1 MGKRW
6 RFMGWFWD
14 CVHLNARATN
24 YCLISHFS
32 SPPRSA
38 SSFPAP
44 RSRCN
49 LWWWLRR
56 IFWDVWE
63 KTEESQ
69 KPGQALNIHPHSRF
83 NNDINNKLQSRVRI
97 VGCNRNHIL
106 WNKRKGNLKLVPLTD
121 VELWKEFF
129 SVNLWVGCVVGGFEM
144 ELFWSAFKPGR
155 CKTSDDVLIMR
166 FSWFQC
172 NRVCL
177 DAPFGDDT
185 SDLFWQWSE
194 TLCWKV
200 SLRDATCD
208 KLKCFESHEGWS
220 DELKF
225 CLWKKLLECRS

>member
-69 KPGQALNIHPHSRF
+69 KPGQALNIHTADLITILITNYNLEFVSWGATEITFYETKGKETWNWFHWQTLSYE
-83 NNDINNKLQSRVRI
+83 
-97 VGCNRNHIL
+97 RNFFRLIC
-106 WNKRKGNLKLVPLTD
+106 
-121 VELWKEFF
+121 ELDA
-129 SVNLWVGCVVGGFEM
+129 LWVALKWNCFEAH
-144 ELFWSAFKPGR
+144 LNKPGR